1 MTVKSVLIALGVLA
15 STGLAAGA
23 QSKTAKAAKPAAA
36 PANLHFTVAP
46 AGNEARYR
54 VREQLAGID
63 FPTDAVGVTHDITGS
78 LVVQPNGTIIPD
90 SSKIVVNIQNLKS
103 DKSTRD
109 RYLHTH
115 SIEIDKYPTVM
126 FAPKG
131 FVGLNAKPGAT
142 AATFG
147 MTGDL
152 TVHGVTHPV
161 TWQVNAHGDGDDI
174 LGTATTQF
182 TFHDFGME
190 PPKKAILLS
199 VMDTVKLEYD
209 FHLVQAAVAANK

>member
-1 MTVKSVLIALGVLA
+1 MGLLA
-15 STGLAAGA
+15 SAGLAAGA
-23 QSKTAKAAKPAAA
+23 QSKSAKSSKAAKPAPA

-46 AGNEARYR
+46 TGNEARYR
-54 VREQLAGID
+54 GREQLAGID

-78 LVVQPNGTIIPD
+78 LVVEPNGTIFPD
-90 SSKIVVNIQNLKS
+90 SSRIVVNIQNLKS

-126 FAPKG
+126 FTPKS
-131 FVGLNAKPGAT
+131 FLGLNTKPGT
-142 AATFG
+142 AGSTFG

-161 TWQVNAHGDGDDI
+161 TWQVNAHEDGDDI
-174 LGTATTQF
+174 LGTATTKF

-209 FHLVQAAVAANK
+209 FHLVQASAVANK

>member
-1 MTVKSVLIALGVLA
+1 MTVKSVFIAVGMLA
-15 STGLAAGA
+15 SVGLAAGA
-23 QSKTAKAAKPAAA
+23 QSKSAKSAKAP

-46 AGNEARYR
+46 SGNEARYR

-63 FPTDAVGVTHDITGS
+63 FPTDAVGVTHDITGT
-78 LVVQPNGTIIPD
+78 LVVQPNGTIVPD
-90 SSKIVVNIQNLKS
+90 SSRIVVNISNLKS
-103 DKSTRD
+103 DKSARD

-126 FAPKG
+126 FTPKS
-131 FVGLNAKPGAT
+131 FLGLNAKPGAA

-174 LGTATTQF
+174 VGSATTQF
-182 TFHDFGME
+182 TFHDFGMD

>member
-1 MTVKSVLIALGVLA
+1 MLA
-15 STGLAAGA
+15 SAGLAAGA
-23 QSKTAKAAKPAAA
+23 QSKSAKAVKAP

-46 AGNEARYR
+46 SGNEARYR
-54 VREQLAGID
+54 VREQLAGFD
-63 FPTDAVGVTHDITGS
+63 FPSDAVGVTHDITGT
-78 LVVQPNGTIIPD
+78 LVVQPNGTIVPD
-90 SSKIVVNIQNLKS
+90 SSKIIVNIQKLKS

-126 FAPKG
+126 FAPKS
-131 FVGLNAKPGAT
+131 FLGLNAKPGASP
-142 AATFG
+142 ATFG
-147 MTGDL
+147 MVGDL

-161 TWQVNAHGDGDDI
+161 TWQVNAHEDGDDI

-209 FHLVQAAVAANK
+209 FHLVQAAAFANK

>member
-1 MTVKSVLIALGVLA
+1 MTVKSVVIALGLLA
-15 STGLAAGA
+15 SAGLAAGA
-23 QSKTAKAAKPAAA
+23 QSKAAKAAKAP

-46 AGNEARYR
+46 TGNEARYR

-63 FPTDAVGVTHDITGS
+63 FPTDAVGVTHDITGT

-126 FAPKG
+126 FTPTS
-131 FVGLNAKPGAT
+131 FQGLSAKPGAT
-142 AATFG
+142 AQTFG

-161 TWQVNAHGDGDDI
+161 TWQVSAHEDGDDI
-174 LGTATTQF
+174 LGTASTKF